1 MTSLYELTGAPAPQV
16 AAAPLPQSSRTVHSK
31 GRALTIALL
40 GFPVFWV
47 LGLGEF
53 VWMIMAVPM
62 AYRLWARPRRI
73 RVPPFFGLWLA
84 LLVWVVAGGF
94 MIGEHLPGT
103 LTTSGGFIGWGIPAA
118 NLVSATVVLLY
129 VGNLREEELP
139 ARKVIRMLA
148 IFFCV
153 TVAGGMLGV
162 LFGNVSFTSPFELV
176 LPHSIR
182 ANYYVHQLIH
192 PGFAQVQDI
201 LGKTS
206 PRPKAPFA
214 YTNNWGNNLALLMMW
229 FVVWGWVRG
238 TRRARFWTAVTLI
251 VTAIPIIYSV
261 NRGMWIGLGISL
273 LFVGYQLA
281 SRGRASLLGAI
292 AGITVVA
299 ALLITVTPL
308 RSIVD
313 ARLSHGQ
320 SNTIRGSLNGAAFH
334 AAVRSPIVGWGTT
347 RSVLGSPDSIAI
359 GKTSSCQTCGN
370 APIGSTG
377 ELWTL
382 LIANGFVGAGL
393 YFGFIVLVAWRY
405 RRHRA
410 PEAVAAR
417 LILYLSPFYAVFYS
431 AVPTALVITFIS
443 MALLWRTDRRVA
455 APPLMAPDVV
465 VLPPDPTRVI
475 VLP

>member
-1 MTSLYELTGAPAPQV
+1 
-16 AAAPLPQSSRTVHSK
+16 
-31 GRALTIALL
+31 
-40 GFPVFWV
+40 
-47 LGLGEF
+47 
-53 VWMIMAVPM
+53 M

-84 LLVWVVAGGF
+84 LLVWVIAGGF
-94 MIGEHLPGT
+94 MIGQHLPGT
-103 LTTSGGFIGWGIPAA
+103 LSTSGGFIGWGVRAA
-118 NLVSATVVLLY
+118 NMLAATVVLLY
-129 VGNLREEELP
+129 VGNLREDELP
-139 ARKVIRMLA
+139 ARKVIRMLGF
-148 IFFCV
+148 FFCV
-153 TVAGGMLGV
+153 TVAGGVLGV
-162 LFGNVSFTSPFELV
+162 LFGNFSFTSPFEMI
-176 LPHSIR
+176 LPHGIR

-214 YTNNWGNNLALLMMW
+214 YTNNWGNNLALLMIW
-229 FVVWGWVRG
+229 AVVAGWVLG
-238 TRRARFWTAVTLI
+238 SRRTRFWTVITLI
-251 VTAIPIIYSV
+251 VSAVPIIYSV
-261 NRGMWIGLGISL
+261 NRGMWIGLGVSL
-273 LFVGYQLA
+273 LFVAFQLA
-281 SRGRASLLGAI
+281 SRGRLGMLAGI
-292 AGITVVA
+292 AGIAVVT
-299 ALLITVTPL
+299 ALLVTVTPL

-320 SNTIRGSLNGAAFH
+320 SNTIRGSLNGAAFD

-377 ELWTL
+377 ELWNI

-393 YFGFIVLVAWRY
+393 YFGFIVLVAIRY
-405 RRHRA
+405 RRIRA

-417 LILYLSPFYAVFYS
+417 LVLYLAPFYAVFYS
-431 AVPTALVITFIS
+431 AVPTGLVITFIS
-443 MALLWRTDRRVA
+443 MALLWRMDPRRVNV
-455 APPLMAPDVV
+455 PLPAEPDVI
-465 VLPPDPTRVI
+465 VLPPDPPAVI

>member
-1 MTSLYELTGAPAPQV
+1 
-16 AAAPLPQSSRTVHSK
+16 
-31 GRALTIALL
+31 
-40 GFPVFWV
+40 
-47 LGLGEF
+47 
-53 VWMIMAVPM
+53 PM

-84 LLVWVVAGGF
+84 LLVWVIAGGF
-94 MIGEHLPGT
+94 MIGQHLPGT
-103 LTTSGGFIGWGIPAA
+103 LSTSGGFIGWGVRAA
-118 NLVSATVVLLY
+118 NMLAATVVLLY
-129 VGNLREEELP
+129 VGNLREDELP
-139 ARKVIRMLA
+139 ARKVIRMLGF
-148 IFFCV
+148 FFCV
-153 TVAGGMLGV
+153 TVAGGVLGV
-162 LFGNVSFTSPFELV
+162 LFGNFSFTSPFEMI
-176 LPHSIR
+176 LPHGIR

-214 YTNNWGNNLALLMMW
+214 YTNNWGNNLALLMIW
-229 FVVWGWVRG
+229 AVVAGWVLG
-238 TRRARFWTAVTLI
+238 SRRTRFWTVITLI
-251 VTAIPIIYSV
+251 VSAVPIIYSV
-261 NRGMWIGLGISL
+261 NRGMWIGLGVSL
-273 LFVGYQLA
+273 LFVAFQLA
-281 SRGRASLLGAI
+281 SRGRLGMLAGI
-292 AGITVVA
+292 AGIAVVT
-299 ALLITVTPL
+299 ALLVTVTPL

-320 SNTIRGSLNGAAFH
+320 SNTIRGSLNGAAFD

-377 ELWTL
+377 ELWNI

-393 YFGFIVLVAWRY
+393 YFGFIVLVAIRY
-405 RRHRA
+405 RRIRA

-417 LILYLSPFYAVFYS
+417 LVLYLAPFYAVFYS
-431 AVPTALVITFIS
+431 AVPTGLVITFIS
-443 MALLWRTDRRVA
+443 MALLWRMDPRRVNV
-455 APPLMAPDVV
+455 PLPAEPDVI
-465 VLPPDPTRVI
+465 VLPPDPPAVI